1 MFRKI
6 TLFLVAP
13 FMLQFFAGCVCDGDL
28 QYASYSNSSIS
39 LLIIDNGGN
48 SPQYFE
54 SVDSVPMAAYGIR
67 LQQSLE
73 LTAMESSFNFRLFN
87 SATALSKVCPEPL
100 QYLPLDSI
108 TSLTFISLT
117 DFDATHPAGSDVTG
131 YFYQYQKS
139 NYRSIPDY
147 LSRQTEIVFDAA
159 QDSLVVD
166 FLLMQAPAT
175 AGIYS
180 FEIAVTLSDGRTMN
194 ARTNPAQLY

>member
-13 FMLQFFAGCVCDGDL
+13 FVLQFFAGCVCDGDVTF
-28 QYASYSNSSIS
+28 ASYSNQSIS
-39 LLIIDNGGN
+39 LIIIDNGGN
-48 SPQYFE
+48 NPRYLE

-67 LQQSLE
+67 LQQNLE
-73 LTAMESSFNFRLFN
+73 LTAMESSTNIRLFN
-87 SATALSKVCPEPL
+87 SATALSKDCPEPL
-100 QYLPLDSI
+100 QYLPFDSI
-108 TSLTFISLT
+108 TSLKFISLT
-117 DFDATHPAGSDVTG
+117 DFDALHPAGSDVTE
-131 YFYQYQKS
+131 YFYQYQKN

-147 LSRQTEIVFDAA
+147 LSKQAEIVFEAA

-166 FLLMQAPAT
+166 FLLMQAPAD